1 MTDEA
6 VVEAIADDIYDA
18 GQFCL
23 DLEFM
28 TEGRYVA
35 ELSLVQVSWGDPESP
50 EVRAIDPL
58 AVPVDAIVELVQDP
72 TTETIVHA
80 AQADLALL
88 SARFNARA
96 DALIDT
102 QVAAAFLGFG
112 DQIGYANLVERLSDV
127 VLDKGAQFS
136 QWSKRPLSAEQLSYA
151 LDDVR
156 YLPDLWH
163 RMRSELERRGR
174 LDWVTDECARL
185 ADGWAQRSL
194 PEEMYRRVRGWNGLK
209 PRAQGALREVAAW
222 REQRSLEQNR
232 PPSWLINDRTL
243 LELCRT
249 PPRDERELVDVRGLG
264 KGMAERHGS
273 VLLDLIAR
281 GQADPPPPRP
291 PSARLPDIGE
301 AWPAILRGLVQAR
314 CQEMA
319 VAPRFVATRAD
330 IDAVIAWWLVG
341 DHSQE
346 PDVPLL
352 RGWRRELAGGD
363 LLDWLSGRTT
373 IVADRSEAGI
383 RIAARSAPAGLR

>member
-1 MTDEA
+1 M
-6 VVEAIADDIYDA
+6 
-18 GQFCL
+18 
-23 DLEFM
+23 
-28 TEGRYVA
+28 
-35 ELSLVQVSWGDPESP
+35 
-50 EVRAIDPL
+50 
-58 AVPVDAIVELVQDP
+58 
-72 TTETIVHA
+72 HA

-96 DALIDT
+96 EALIDT

-291 PSARLPDIGE
+291 RSARLPDIGE
-301 AWPAILRGLVQAR
+301 AWAGDP
-314 CQEMA
+314 
-319 VAPRFVATRAD
+319 PRPRPGA
-330 IDAVIAWWLVG
+330 
-341 DHSQE
+341 
-346 PDVPLL
+346 
-352 RGWRRELAGGD
+352 
-363 LLDWLSGRTT
+363 LSGDGGSAQVCRDARRYRRRHRL
-373 IVADRSEAGI
+373 VARWEITVKNPTYRCSGGGGANSLAAIFWTGCPVARRSLPTGRRPASAS
-383 RIAARSAPAGLR
+383 AARSAPAGLR